1 MIGVLVTELFDE
13 KQTSATQPR
22 AEDHDGRDIRYIIII
37 QGGYT
42 LKKKNIAAAMLA
54 ASMPLLSISAAH
66 ATPDTAS
73 TTPSQTQQQGEQRE
87 TQQSTSKQ
95 DVEVTQELVEKYS
108 QYVSQE
114 GDQFRLNAP
123 ENLKSDNAQVL
134 REGCAFANGVVVSRS
149 YRCPNFRLCCRH
161 SHRYS
166 NHPSMLINQT
176 HHYHNYSPPDTSPHY
191 NMQ

>member
-1 MIGVLVTELFDE
+1 MAITYRLHCDRSFGNRTFRR

-66 ATPDTAS
+66 ATPDAES
-73 TTPSQTQQQGEQRE
+73 TTPSQTQQQDTQRE
-87 TQQSTSKQ
+87 TQQNTSKQ

-123 ENLKSDNAQVL
+123 ENLKSDNAQEVFEGAGDHQQHQRRH
-134 REGCAFANGVVVSRS
+134 RERPDGG
-149 YRCPNFRLCCRH
+149 YRQRER
-161 SHRYS
+161 
-166 NHPSMLINQT
+166 
-176 HHYHNYSPPDTSPHY
+176 
-191 NMQ
+191 